1 MGEPQRAA
9 EASAAPKKD
18 GLIGRVINDRFKIL
32 ELIARGGMG
41 RVYRARQEPLGREVA
56 LKVLDPRYKGDE
68 DPEFQAR
75 FFLEASTAAKLSH
88 PNTVTVF
95 DYGKT
100 SDDIYF
106 IVMELVEGRT
116 LSSMLKSMGALP
128 PQRAIHIALQMA
140 RSVREAH
147 GLGVIHRDLKPA
159 NVLIT
164 THADEEDFVKVL
176 DFGLVKDLEDN
187 QELTQQGLFMGSPKY
202 MSPEQIQG
210 GRVDA
215 RTDVYSLGVI
225 IYYML
230 TGKVPFEGATQVQT
244 LMAHV
249 KNQVPPMERE
259 DGVPIPQELQNVVL
273 RSLSKDIEI
282 RYPSMN
288 DLILALKQASGLMG
302 APMSSSQSISISG
315 EYETGAL
322 GTPSGGMP
330 QLIGTP
336 SGGIA
341 TQLDDALDV
350 EVEGEGGGSGKK
362 WIFAAV
368 AAAVIGAGAYFAT
381 QSVDPPAEV
390 ASNDTSEQAT
400 TETEE
405 APEEPTE
412 EELAAQAEAEAAE
425 EGSTEAEETVPA
437 EEAAPPAR
445 CQVTIT
451 SNPTGAEVF
460 VGDRSYG
467 TTPARI
473 VWVGEAAEPGREVT
487 FRFEKNGYRS
497 ESVTRTVEAET
508 LAVEAELRRRFV
520 PRRNTPMTTTTTSM
534 MDDDPGYTNSGSN
547 YRDNPY

>member
-1 MGEPQRAA
+1 MGDAQRADEDA
-9 EASAAPKKD
+9 AAPKQD
-18 GLIGRVINDRFKIL
+18 RLIGRVINDRFKIID
-32 ELIARGGMG
+32 LIARGGMG

-100 SDDIYF
+100 SDEIYF

-128 PQRAIHIALQMA
+128 PARAIHIALQIA

-210 GRVDA
+210 GQVDA

-225 IYYML
+225 LFYML
-230 TGKVPFEGATQVQT
+230 TGRVPFEGATQVQT

-249 KNQVPPMERE
+249 KNDIPPIERE
-259 DGVPIPQELQNVVL
+259 DGLPIPQELQNVVL
-273 RSLSKDIEI
+273 RALAKDTEV
-282 RYPSMN
+282 RFRSMN
-288 DLILALKQASGLMG
+288 DLILAMKQASGMMG

-315 EYETGAL
+315 EYETGGVAL

-330 QLIGTP
+330 QLLGTP

-341 TQLDDALDV
+341 TRLDEALDV
-350 EVEGEGGGSGKK
+350 EVEGQSDGGGKK
-362 WIFAAV
+362 WILAAV
-368 AAAVIGAGAYFAT
+368 AVAVIAAGVYFVTRSDEPEAVAT
-381 QSVDPPAEV
+381 DDSSEV
-390 ASNDTSEQAT
+390 A
-400 TETEE
+400 E
-405 APEEPTE
+405 APETPRERTE
-412 EELAAQAEAEAAE
+412 AQTAAAAAAADEAE
-425 EGSTEAEETVPA
+425 TEAQEAVPA

-445 CQVTIT
+445 CQVTLT
-451 SNPTGAEVF
+451 SDPTGAEVF
-460 VGDRSYG
+460 VGERSYG

-473 VWVGEAAEPGREVT
+473 VWVGDAAAIGREVT
-487 FRFEKNGYRS
+487 FRFEKAGYRD
-497 ESVTRTVEAET
+497 ESITRTVEGET
-508 LAVEAELRRRFV
+508 LTVEAELRRRFI
-520 PRRNTPMTTTTTSM
+520 PRRGGGMSAGTTS
-534 MDDDPGYTNSGSN
+534 MDDDPGFTNPGSN
-547 YRDNPY
+547 YRDTPY

>member
-9 EASAAPKKD
+9 EPSASPKKD

-273 RSLSKDIEI
+273 RTLSKDIEI

-288 DLILALKQASGLMG
+288 DLILALKQASGMMG

-315 EYETGAL
+315 EYETGAI

-368 AAAVIGAGAYFAT
+368 AAAVIGAGVYFVT
-381 QSVDPPAEV
+381 QNTGTEPEV
-390 ASNDTSEQAT
+390 ANDTTQ
-400 TETEE
+400 ETEQE
-405 APEEPTE
+405 ETSEPTE
-412 EELAAQAEAEAAE
+412 AVGAQAEAAGSQEAE
-425 EGSTEAEETVPA
+425 TEAENTVPA
-437 EEAAPPAR
+437 EEAAPAR

-451 SNPTGAEVF
+451 STPTGAEVF
-460 VGDRSYG
+460 VGERSYG

-473 VWVGEAAEPGREVT
+473 VWVGESAEPGREVT

-497 ESVTRTVEAET
+497 ESVTRTVEGET
-508 LAVEAELRRRFV
+508 LAVEAELRRRFI
-520 PRRNTPMTTTTTSM
+520 PRRGGPSMTTTTSM
-534 MDDDPGYTNSGSN
+534 MDDDPGFTNSGSN

>member
-9 EASAAPKKD
+9 EPSASPKKKD
-18 GLIGRVINDRFKIL
+18 ELLGRVINDRFKIL

-41 RVYRARQEPLGREVA
+41 RVYKARQEPLGREVA

-106 IVMELVEGRT
+106 IVMEMVEGRT
-116 LSSMLKSMGALP
+116 LSSMLKSVGALEAT
-128 PQRAIHIALQMA
+128 QAIHIALQIA

-225 IYYML
+225 LFYML

-249 KNQVPPMERE
+249 KNDVPPMERE
-259 DGVPIPQELQNVVL
+259 DGLPIPQEVQNVVL
-273 RSLSKDIEI
+273 RTLSKDMDI

-288 DLILALKQASGLMG
+288 DLILALKQASGLLG

-315 EYETGAL
+315 EYETGGVPH

-330 QLIGTP
+330 HLVGTP

-341 TQLDDALDV
+341 TQLDEALDV
-350 EVEGEGGGSGKK
+350 EVEGESSGGGKK
-362 WIFAAV
+362 WLLALIAV
-368 AAAVIGAGAYFAT
+368 AVIGAGVYFAT
-381 QSVDPPAEV
+381 Q
-390 ASNDTSEQAT
+390 TS
-400 TETEE
+400 
-405 APEEPTE
+405 EEPTE
-412 EELAAQAEAEAAE
+412 VAQTTGQNETESEEPDEPTEEALAAQAEAEAAE
-425 EGSTEAEETVPA
+425 EAEDTVPA

-460 VGDRSYG
+460 VGERSYG
-467 TTPARI
+467 STPARI
-473 VWVGEAAEPGREVT
+473 VWVGDAAEPGREVT
-487 FRFEKNGYRS
+487 FRFERNGYRS
-497 ESVTRTVEAET
+497 ESVTRTVEGET
-508 LAVEAELRRRFV
+508 LDVEASLRRRFI
-520 PRRNTPMTTTTTSM
+520 PRRGGSSMMSTSSSM
-534 MDDDPGYTNSGSN
+534 MDDDPGFTNSGNN

>member
-9 EASAAPKKD
+9 EPSASPKKD
-18 GLIGRVINDRFKIL
+18 GLLGRVINDRFKIL

-41 RVYRARQEPLGREVA
+41 RVYKARQEPLGREVA

-128 PQRAIHIALQMA
+128 AERAIHIALQIA

-230 TGKVPFEGATQVQT
+230 TGRVPFEGATQVQT

-249 KNQVPPMERE
+249 KNEVPPMQRE
-259 DGVPIPQELQNVVL
+259 DGLPIPQELQNVVL
-273 RSLSKDIEI
+273 RTLSKDTEI
-282 RYPSMN
+282 RYRSMN

-330 QLIGTP
+330 KLIGTP

-341 TQLDDALDV
+341 TQLDEALDV
-350 EVEGEGGGSGKK
+350 EVEGESSGNAKK
-362 WIFAAV
+362 WLFALVAV
-368 AAAVIGAGAYFAT
+368 AAIGVGVYFAT
-381 QSVDPPAEV
+381 QNAAEPTAVADATTTEPAEREPEP
-390 ASNDTSEQAT
+390 ADEESEA
-400 TETEE
+400 E
-405 APEEPTE
+405 AE
-412 EELAAQAEAEAAE
+412 AAAAAAAEAEAAE
-425 EGSTEAEETVPA
+425 EAAA
-437 EEAAPPAR
+437 EEAEAAAPAR

-487 FRFEKNGYRS
+487 FRFERNGYRS
-497 ESVTRTVEAET
+497 ESVTRTVEGET
-508 LAVEAELRRRFV
+508 LEVEASLRRRFI
-520 PRRNTPMTTTTTSM
+520 PRRNTPMMSSGTSSM
-534 MDDDPGYTNSGSN
+534 MDDDPGFTNSGNN

>member
-1 MGEPQRAA
+1 
-9 EASAAPKKD
+9 
-18 GLIGRVINDRFKIL
+18 
-32 ELIARGGMG
+32 
-41 RVYRARQEPLGREVA
+41 
-56 LKVLDPRYKGDE
+56 
-68 DPEFQAR
+68 
-75 FFLEASTAAKLSH
+75 
-88 PNTVTVF
+88 
-95 DYGKT
+95 
-100 SDDIYF
+100 
-106 IVMELVEGRT
+106 
-116 LSSMLKSMGALP
+116 
-128 PQRAIHIALQMA
+128 
-140 RSVREAH
+140 
-147 GLGVIHRDLKPA
+147 
-159 NVLIT
+159 
-164 THADEEDFVKVL
+164 
-176 DFGLVKDLEDN
+176 VKDLEDN

-273 RSLSKDIEI
+273 RTLSKDIEV

-341 TQLDDALDV
+341 TQLDEALDV

-362 WIFAAV
+362 WILAAV
-368 AAAVIGAGAYFAT
+368 AIAVIGAGVYFAT
-381 QSVDPPAEV
+381 QTGQDPPEV
-390 ASNDTSEQAT
+390 AANSAEQGEA
-400 TETEE
+400 EE
-405 APEEPTE
+405 GTPDPTE

-425 EGSTEAEETVPA
+425 EGGTEAEETVPA

-451 SNPTGAEVF
+451 SSPTGAEVF
-460 VGDRSYG
+460 VGERSYG

-497 ESVTRTVEAET
+497 ESVTRTVEGET
-508 LAVEAELRRRFV
+508 LAIEAELRRRFV
-520 PRRNTPMTTTTTSM
+520 PRRNTPMMSSGSSM
-534 MDDDPGYTNSGSN
+534 DDDDPGFTNSGSN

>member
-1 MGEPQRAA
+1 M
-9 EASAAPKKD
+9 
-18 GLIGRVINDRFKIL
+18 
-32 ELIARGGMG
+32 
-41 RVYRARQEPLGREVA
+41 
-56 LKVLDPRYKGDE
+56 
-68 DPEFQAR
+68 
-75 FFLEASTAAKLSH
+75 
-88 PNTVTVF
+88 
-95 DYGKT
+95 
-100 SDDIYF
+100 
-106 IVMELVEGRT
+106 
-116 LSSMLKSMGALP
+116 
-128 PQRAIHIALQMA
+128 
-140 RSVREAH
+140 
-147 GLGVIHRDLKPA
+147 
-159 NVLIT
+159 
-164 THADEEDFVKVL
+164 KVL

-249 KNQVPPMERE
+249 KNDVPPMERE

-273 RSLSKDIEI
+273 RTLSKDQEI
-282 RYPSMN
+282 RYKSMN
-288 DLILALKQASGLMG
+288 DLILALKQASGMMG

-315 EYETGAL
+315 EYETGAVG

-350 EVEGEGGGSGKK
+350 EVEGEGGGSSKK
-362 WIFAAV
+362 WILAAV
-368 AAAVIGAGAYFAT
+368 AAAAIGAGAYFVT
-381 QSVDPPAEV
+381 QQGGEPTEV
-390 ASNDTSEQAT
+390 AGNGAERGSSE
-400 TETEE
+400 EE
-405 APEEPTE
+405 SPDEPTE
-412 EELAAQAEAEAAE
+412 EELAAQAEAQAAE
-425 EGSTEAEETVPA
+425 EAEAAAEEDTVVA

-451 SNPTGAEVF
+451 SSPTGAEVF
-460 VGDRSYG
+460 VGERSYG
-467 TTPARI
+467 STPARI

-487 FRFEKNGYRS
+487 FRFEKNGYGS
-497 ESVTRTVEAET
+497 ESVTRTVEGEI
-508 LAVEAELRRRFV
+508 LAVEADLRRRFV
-520 PRRNTPMTTTTTSM
+520 PRRGGAMMSSGSSGSSM
-534 MDDDPGYTNSGSN
+534 KDDPGFTNSGSN

>member
-9 EASAAPKKD
+9 EPSAAPKKD
-18 GLIGRVINDRFKIL
+18 DLIGRVINDRFKIL

-41 RVYRARQEPLGREVA
+41 RVYKARQEPLGREVA

-100 SDDIYF
+100 SDEIYF
-106 IVMELVEGRT
+106 IVMEMVEGRT
-116 LSSMLKSMGALP
+116 LSSMLKSVGALEAT
-128 PQRAIHIALQMA
+128 QAIHIALQIA

-230 TGKVPFEGATQVQT
+230 TGRVPFEGATQVQT

-249 KNQVPPMERE
+249 KNDVPPMERE
-259 DGVPIPQELQNVVL
+259 DGQPIPQELQNVVL
-273 RSLSKDIEI
+273 RSLSKDMDI

-288 DLILALKQASGLMG
+288 DLILALKQASGLLG

-315 EYETGAL
+315 EYETGGVPH

-330 QLIGTP
+330 QLVGTP

-341 TQLDDALDV
+341 TQLDDALEVD
-350 EVEGEGGGSGKK
+350 VEGESSGGGKK
-362 WIFAAV
+362 WLLALV
-368 AAAVIGAGAYFAT
+368 ALAVIGAGVFFAT
-381 QSVDPPAEV
+381 QNTQQPPEV
-390 ASNDTSEQAT
+390 AEAA
-400 TETEE
+400 TETDTEAEE
-405 APEEPTE
+405 PEGPTE

-425 EGSTEAEETVPA
+425 EAAEAAEETVPA

-451 SNPTGAEVF
+451 SSPTGAEVF
-460 VGDRSYG
+460 VGERSYG
-467 TTPARI
+467 STPARI
-473 VWVGEAAEPGREVT
+473 VWVGDAAEPGREVT

-497 ESVTRTVEAET
+497 ESVTRTVEGDT
-508 LAVEAELRRRFV
+508 LEVEANLRRRFV
-520 PRRNTPMTTTTTSM
+520 PRRGGSSM
-534 MDDDPGYTNSGSN
+534 MSSGSSMDDDPGFTNSGNN

>member
-1 MGEPQRAA
+1 MGEAQRAEGA
-9 EASAAPKKD
+9 GAASKEDP
-18 GLIGRVINDRFKIL
+18 LVGRVINDRFKIIAM
-32 ELIARGGMG
+32 IARGGMG

-56 LKVLDPRYKGDE
+56 LKVLDPRYKGGE

-116 LSSMLKSMGALP
+116 LSSMLKAEGALP
-128 PQRAIHIALQMA
+128 GPRAIHIALQMA

-176 DFGLVKDLEDN
+176 DFGLVKDLEEN

-225 IYYML
+225 LYYML

-249 KNQVPPMERE
+249 KNDVPPMERE
-259 DGVPIPQELQNVVL
+259 DGVPIPQELQNVVM
-273 RSLSKDIEI
+273 RSLAKDMEV
-282 RYPSMN
+282 RYRSMN
-288 DLILALKQASGLMG
+288 DLILALKQASGLLG
-302 APMSSSQSISISG
+302 APMSASQSISISG
-315 EYETGAL
+315 EYETGGMML
-322 GTPSGGMP
+322 GTPSAGMP
-330 QLIGTP
+330 HLVGTP

-341 TQLDDALDV
+341 TSLDQALDV
-350 EVEGEGGGSGKK
+350 EVEGENEGNGKK
-362 WIFAAV
+362 WILAAV
-368 AAAVIGAGAYFAT
+368 AVAVIGAGVYFVTRGQDVAPAPAVAET
-381 QSVDPPAEV
+381 TTADTEQPPPAEEPESPE
-390 ASNDTSEQAT
+390 AAAAT
-400 TETEE
+400 TPTEAPPEVEE
-405 APEEPTE
+405 AQ
-412 EELAAQAEAEAAE
+412 AA
-425 EGSTEAEETVPA
+425 
-437 EEAAPPAR
+437 PAR
-445 CQVTIT
+445 CNVTIT

-467 TTPARI
+467 STPARI
-473 VWVGEAAEPGREVT
+473 VWVGEAAEVGREVT
-487 FRFEKNGYRS
+487 FRFERSGYRS
-497 ESVTRTVEAET
+497 ESVTRTVEGET
-508 LAVEAELRRRFV
+508 LNVEADLRRRFV
-520 PRRNTPMTTTTTSM
+520 PRGMRGGSAASM
-534 MDDDPGYTNSGSN
+534 DEDDPGFTNSGSN